1 MVMVDHAYGSC
12 PTDADQL
19 AAPVSIPAN
28 QQDLNPDITIDTSLD
43 LGFLDNFDID
53 EFMRSV
59 GDLPSTSTD
68 PCVLPAVT
76 DTGAYLDADAVG
88 SSFFGQMGSQ
98 YNGVGT
104 GQMASSSLHRG
115 CMEPADSFITGLN
128 QSYAAC

>member
-1 MVMVDHAYGSC
+1 MQTTRH
-12 PTDADQL
+12 QL

-28 QQDLNPDITIDTSLD
+28 QQDLNPGITADTNLD

-53 EFMRSV
+53 EFMRSL

-88 SSFFGQMGSQ
+88 SSFL
-98 YNGVGT
+98 V
-104 GQMASSSLHRG
+104 LER
-115 CMEPADSFITGLN
+115 DSE
-128 QSYAAC
+128 